1 MSGPEAGGC
10 CSSPRSE
17 VGMPDEIQD
26 AQLYLN
32 FRETKNNFFYY
43 MCIPNITYDI
53 FVIDLKFKFSW
64 AFRIFIG

>member
-1 MSGPEAGGC
+1 
-10 CSSPRSE
+10 
-17 VGMPDEIQD
+17 MPDEIQD